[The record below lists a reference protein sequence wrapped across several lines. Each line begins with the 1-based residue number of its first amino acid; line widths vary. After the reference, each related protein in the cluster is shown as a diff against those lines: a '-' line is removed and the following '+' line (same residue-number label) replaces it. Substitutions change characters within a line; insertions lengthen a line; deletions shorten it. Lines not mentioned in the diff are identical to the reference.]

1 MKRALVLL
9 ALGVGAACAT
19 PRVPR
24 VPEGEEY
31 LYPAPRPGELHKE
44 EAPRFTEAW
53 RDVLAGR
60 AEEGAKGFSDLLRRR
75 PGLVPAQTGLAYA
88 RLRAGRHREALE
100 GFEAALGGRADYV
113 PALVGAGG
121 ASYRGGDPELALQYL
136 KRAEAL
142 APTNSSVTR
151 RLAALKLQVTER
163 RVAAARAA
171 LAAGDGATAREE
183 FAHAVETA
191 PEVGALRVEYAN
203 LLWEQGEPAAA
214 IEALRADPLG
224 DRQVLMRLAELL
236 NDVGDAA
243 GALEAY
249 RRVLQRDPKDAEALE
264 RATALREAMALLGL
278 PPEYRRIEQSARIT
292 RADLAALA
300 VVKIPALERAEA
312 SSPEVAVDISGSWAR
327 EYILRALALGLLDV
341 YPNHTFQPAATV
353 RRGDLARAVARVLD
367 LLGRPTPPAPPI
379 GDMSRT
385 NLFYEAAARAVGA
398 GLMDLTPG
406 GAFEAWRP
414 VSGRDAGD
422 VLDALARLVGP

>member
-1 MKRALVLL
+1 
-9 ALGVGAACAT
+9 
-19 PRVPR
+19 
-24 VPEGEEY
+24 
-31 LYPAPRPGELHKE
+31 
-44 EAPRFTEAW
+44 
-53 RDVLAGR
+53 
-60 AEEGAKGFSDLLRRR
+60 
-75 PGLVPAQTGLAYA
+75 
-88 RLRAGRHREALE
+88 
-100 GFEAALGGRADYV
+100 
-113 PALVGAGG
+113 
-121 ASYRGGDPELALQYL
+121 
-136 KRAEAL
+136 
-142 APTNSSVTR
+142 
-151 RLAALKLQVTER
+151 
-163 RVAAARAA
+163 
-171 LAAGDGATAREE
+171 
-183 FAHAVETA
+183 
-191 PEVGALRVEYAN
+191 
-203 LLWEQGEPAAA
+203 
-214 IEALRADPLG
+214 
-224 DRQVLMRLAELL
+224 MRLAELL

-249 RRVLQRDPKDAEALE
+249 RRVLQRDPKDGEALE

-278 PPEYRRIEQSARIT
+278 PPEYRRIEQAARIT
-292 RADLAALA
+292 RADLAALV

-367 LLGRPTPPAPPI
+367 LLRRPTPPAPPI

-385 NLFYEAAARAVGA
+385 NLFYEGAARAVGA